1 MKQHYLYLLCA
12 ALLAGCGKTKNAKT
26 DAAQDRMQHRIE
38 HNEVTVDTLQRRDFM
53 RELISNGRLAASKRS
68 TLSFEVSGTIA
79 AIDAKNGS
87 RVGAGEPIARIDT
100 SDYALQLHKARL
112 ALDKARLGFYDVL
125 VGQGYQA
132 GDTVTP
138 PAGVMQLARIRSGY
152 ADATASLLSA
162 RRSLAHC
169 TLRAPFAGK
178 VADVEQQ
185 VYEKSK
191 GEFCT
196 LLDDSRL
203 NVRFSVLESEYGLLS
218 LGQEIGVSP
227 FADLRKEVK
236 GRITAINPSIDVH
249 GQVQV
254 DAEVVNDGTL
264 ADGMNVRV
272 AVRQKVPGQ
281 LVVPKSA
288 VVIRDNLEV
297 LFRYKDGRAQWTYV
311 HTSLANSREYVVEAN
326 LDRGAELNPGDLV
339 IVSGN
344 LNLADGSEVS
354 LGREQ

>member
-1 MKQHYLYLLCA
+1 MKQYYPYLLCA
-12 ALLAGCGKTKNAKT
+12 VLLAGCGKTKNEKT

-38 HNEVTVDTLQRRDFM
+38 RNEVTVDTLQRRDFM

-79 AIDAKNGS
+79 AIAAKNGA
-87 RVGAGEPIARIDT
+87 RVGAGEQIARIDT

-125 VGQGYQA
+125 VGLGYQA

-138 PAGVMQLARIRSGY
+138 PAEVVQLARIRSGY

-162 RRSLAHC
+162 RRNLAHC

-218 LGQEIGVSP
+218 PGQEIGVSP

-236 GRITAINPSIDVH
+236 GRITAINPSVDVH

-326 LDRGAELNPGDLV
+326 LDRGAELSPGDLV

>member
-203 NVRFSVLESEYGLLS
+203 NVRFSVLEPNTGCSARGRRS
-218 LGQEIGVSP
+218 ASARSP
-227 FADLRKEVK
+227 TCAR
-236 GRITAINPSIDVH
+236 R
-249 GQVQV
+249 
-254 DAEVVNDGTL
+254 
-264 ADGMNVRV
+264 
-272 AVRQKVPGQ
+272 
-281 LVVPKSA
+281 
-288 VVIRDNLEV
+288 
-297 LFRYKDGRAQWTYV
+297 
-311 HTSLANSREYVVEAN
+311 
-326 LDRGAELNPGDLV
+326 
-339 IVSGN
+339 
-344 LNLADGSEVS
+344 
-354 LGREQ
+354 